1 MVMSFLNSIWS
12 GISLLSPGSNV
23 GGDAGAVLQTVAPV
37 LNDAVNTAS
46 EEGGGIFSQWW
57 IYVFYI
63 AVIAAM
69 YFFMFRPQRKRE
81 KEMKNLQSSLRVG
94 DNIVTSSGMYGKIM
108 DVGQDCFVVEFG
120 TNRGVRIPIRKADVI
135 GVKEPVLTQTSGE
148 TVS

>member
-1 MVMSFLNSIWS
+1 
-12 GISLLSPGSNV
+12 
-23 GGDAGAVLQTVAPV
+23 
-37 LNDAVNTAS
+37 
-46 EEGGGIFSQWW
+46 
-57 IYVFYI
+57 
-63 AVIAAM
+63 M